1 MRDPSLLREEI
12 LALTQEYAQIVHKD
26 FKFKDWSDT
35 STLNRSNLPYSG
47 RIFDENEVI
56 AAVNASLDFWLTL
69 GSNGEKFESC
79 LSERLGVKS
88 CILTNSGSS
97 ANLLAISA
105 LTSYKIS
112 SKKRINKGDEV
123 ITVACGFPTT
133 VAPIIQIGATPVFVD
148 VNPYTTNVDISQLEE
163 AYNPDLTKAVIFAHS
178 LGNPFELNKVLIF
191 CQKYDLWLIEDN
203 CDALGS
209 TYTMPKK
216 LAHSLGFYENSP
228 GLSSDLN
235 SITRYTGS
243 WGDLSTQSFY
253 PPHHLTMGEGGAIN
267 VLNNSK
273 LAKIVESFRDWGRDC
288 WCPSGKDNSC
298 HKRYEWALGDLPPG
312 YDHKYI
318 YSHLGYNLKPLDLQA
333 AIGIQQLQKLDI
345 FIERR
350 IQNWNYLRNCL
361 DDLSPL
367 ISFSLPSHAVK
378 RNEDGTFLWDD
389 SGCKSNSAWFGFQIQ
404 LPEGSSFSKSDLA
417 AHLDK
422 NGIGNR
428 MLFGGNLVKQ
438 PAFQD
443 LKRVHP
449 DSFRVI
455 GNLSN
460 SDFIMNN
467 SLFVGVYP
475 GLRKVD
481 LDKIIHTTRNF
492 FLM

>member
-1 MRDPSLLREEI
+1 M
-12 LALTQEYAQIVHKD
+12 
-26 FKFKDWSDT
+26 
-35 STLNRSNLPYSG
+35 
-47 RIFDENEVI
+47 
-56 AAVNASLDFWLTL
+56 
-69 GSNGEKFESC
+69 
-79 LSERLGVKS
+79 
-88 CILTNSGSS
+88 
-97 ANLLAISA
+97 
-105 LTSYKIS
+105 
-112 SKKRINKGDEV
+112 
-123 ITVACGFPTT
+123 
-133 VAPIIQIGATPVFVD
+133 
-148 VNPYTTNVDISQLEE
+148 
-163 AYNPDLTKAVIFAHS
+163 
-178 LGNPFELNKVLIF
+178 
-191 CQKYDLWLIEDN
+191 
-203 CDALGS
+203 
-209 TYTMPKK
+209 
-216 LAHSLGFYENSP
+216 
-228 GLSSDLN
+228 
-235 SITRYTGS
+235 
-243 WGDLSTQSFY
+243 
-253 PPHHLTMGEGGAIN
+253 
-267 VLNNSK
+267 
-273 LAKIVESFRDWGRDC
+273 AKIVELSNWGRDC
-288 WCPSGKDNSC
+288 WCLVEKITLVINDMNGLLAT
-298 HKRYEWALGDLPPG
+298 YLG

-481 LDKIIHTTRNF
+481 LDKIIHHKE
-492 FLM
+492 FLDVVNILITGSSGFIGRHLIGKLLTKDHRLFCFHLFLLIRH